1 MGNDIG
7 VIILLVLLIVSAFLL
22 VARKLA
28 KTSGGKR
35 MQKEKHSD
43 NIVHILAPSVLG
55 LCICAVCLCGMS
67 WAWFTASTAAS
78 ATTIRS
84 ATLQI
89 EEVKLDNRELTS
101 DGKGRYTITQKLTG
115 GRYALSFKATKNST
129 ATKGF
134 CKISIKIGDSAETSY
149 DTGDIADKTAHTV
162 TINVNNISNETVPIT
177 INNISNEDVT
187 ITVEPIWGSLPEGI
201 KQLNGPISIQG
212 TGDQTQSNAAAAA
225 PETAAAA
232 VSSDPVDS
240 TQSESASDASTR
252 LPTTALNRENTEN
265 N

>member
-84 ATLQI
+84 ATLRI
-89 EEVKLDNRELTS
+89 EEVKLGDKELTS
-101 DGKGRYTITQKLTG
+101 DGNGRYTITQKLTE
-115 GRYALSFKATKNST
+115 GRYTLSFKATDSST

-134 CKISIKIGDSAETSY
+134 CKISIKIGNSAETSY
-149 DTGDIADKTAHTV
+149 DTGDIADKNTHNV
-162 TINVNNISNETVPIT
+162 TITVNNNSNE
-177 INNISNEDVT
+177 NIT

-201 KQLNGPISIQG
+201 KLLNGSISIQG
-212 TGDQTQSNAAAAA
+212 TGDQTQSNAAAAT
-225 PETAAAA
+225 PDTAAAA

-240 TQSESASDASTR
+240 TQSESASDASTQ
-252 LPTTALNRENTEN
+252 LPTTAPNGENTEN

>member
-89 EEVKLDNRELTS
+89 EEVKLGNEKLTS
-101 DGKGRYTITQKLTG
+101 DGNGRYTITEQLTENSYTL
-115 GRYALSFKATKNST
+115 RFKATDSST

-149 DTGDIADKTAHTV
+149 YTEDIADKIAHTV
-162 TINVNNISNETVPIT
+162 TITV
-177 INNISNEDVT
+177 NNISNEDVT

-201 KQLNGPISIQG
+201 KPNGSISIQG
-212 TGDQTQSNAAAAA
+212 TGDQTQSNAAAAT
-225 PETAAAA
+225 PDTAAAA

-240 TQSESASDASTR
+240 TQSESASDASTQ
-252 LPTTALNRENTEN
+252 LPNGKNTEN

>member
-84 ATLQI
+84 ATLRI
-89 EEVKLDNRELTS
+89 EKVKLGDRELTS
-101 DGKGRYTITQKLTG
+101 DGKGRYTITQKLTEG
-115 GRYALSFKATKNST
+115 SYTLSFKATENST

-149 DTGDIADKTAHTV
+149 DTGDIADKNTHTV
-162 TINVNNISNETVPIT
+162 TITVNNNSNE
-177 INNISNEDVT
+177 NIT
-187 ITVEPIWGSLPEGI
+187 ITVEPIWGQNMKPTTDEI
-201 KQLNGPISIQG
+201 KV

>member
-89 EEVKLDNRELTS
+89 EDVKLGDTELTS

-115 GRYALSFKATKNST
+115 GSYALSFKATKNST

-149 DTGDIADKTAHTV
+149 YTEDIADKIAHTV
-162 TINVNNISNETVPIT
+162 TITV
-177 INNISNEDVT
+177 NNISNEDVT
-187 ITVEPIWGSLPEGI
+187 ITVEPIWGSLTEGI
-201 KQLNGPISIQG
+201 KPYGSISIQG
-212 TGDQTQSNAAAAA
+212 TGDQTQSNAAAAT
-225 PETAAAA
+225 PDTAAAA

-240 TQSESASDASTR
+240 TQSESASDASTQ

>member
-7 VIILLVLLIVSAFLL
+7 VIILLALLIVSAFLL

-84 ATLQI
+84 ATLRI
-89 EEVKLDNRELTS
+89 EEVKLGDTELTS
-101 DGKGRYTITQKLTG
+101 DGNGRYTITQKLTE
-115 GRYALSFKATKNST
+115 GRYTLSFKATENST
-129 ATKGF
+129 ATEGF
-134 CKISIKIGDSAETSY
+134 CKISIKIGNSAETPY
-149 DTGDIADKTAHTV
+149 YTVDIADKNTHNV
-162 TINVNNISNETVPIT
+162 TITVNNNSNE
-177 INNISNEDVT
+177 NIT

-201 KQLNGPISIQG
+201 KLLNGSISIQG
-212 TGDQTQSNAAAAA
+212 TGDQTQSNAAAAT
-225 PETAAAA
+225 PDTAAAA

-240 TQSESASDASTR
+240 TQSESASDVSTQ
-252 LPTTALNRENTEN
+252 LPTTAPNGENTEN

>member
-89 EEVKLDNRELTS
+89 EDVKLGNKKLTS
-101 DGKGRYTITQKLTG
+101 DGNGRYTITEQLTENSYTL
-115 GRYALSFKATKNST
+115 RFKATDSST

-149 DTGDIADKTAHTV
+149 YTEDIADKIAHTV
-162 TINVNNISNETVPIT
+162 TITVNNISK
-177 INNISNEDVT
+177 EDVT
-187 ITVEPIWGSLPEGI
+187 ITVEPIWGSLPEDI
-201 KQLNGPISIQG
+201 DSNDSISIKG
-212 TGDQTQSNAAAAA
+212 TSDQTQSNAAAAT
-225 PETAAAA
+225 PDTAAAA

-240 TQSESASDASTR
+240 TQSESASDASTQ
-252 LPTTALNRENTEN
+252 LPNGKNTEN

>member
-84 ATLQI
+84 ATLRI
-89 EEVKLDNRELTS
+89 EEVKLGDKKLTS
-101 DGKGRYTITQKLTG
+101 DGNGRYTITQKLTEG
-115 GRYALSFKATKNST
+115 SYTLSFKATENST

-149 DTGDIADKTAHTV
+149 DTGDIADKNTHTV
-162 TINVNNISNETVPIT
+162 TITVNNNSNE
-177 INNISNEDVT
+177 NIT
-187 ITVEPIWGSLPEGI
+187 ITVEPIWGQNMKSTTDEI
-201 KQLNGPISIQG
+201 KV
-212 TGDQTQSNAAAAA
+212 TGDQTQSNAAAAT
-225 PETAAAA
+225 PDTAAAA

>member
-89 EEVKLDNRELTS
+89 EDVKLGDQELTS

-115 GRYALSFKATKNST
+115 GSYALSFKATKNST

-134 CKISIKIGDSAETSY
+134 CKISIKIGNSAETPY
-149 DTGDIADKTAHTV
+149 YTEDIADKTAHTV
-162 TINVNNISNETVPIT
+162 TITVNNISNE
-177 INNISNEDVT
+177 NVT

-201 KQLNGPISIQG
+201 DPNGFISIQG
-212 TGDQTQSNAAAAA
+212 TGDQTQSNAAAAT
-225 PETAAAA
+225 PDTAAAA

-240 TQSESASDASTR
+240 TQSESASDASTQ
-252 LPTTALNRENTEN
+252 LPNGKNTEN

>member
-89 EEVKLDNRELTS
+89 EEVKLDNELLTNS
-101 DGKGRYTITQKLTG
+101 ENGSYTITKALTKG
-115 GRYALSFKATKNST
+115 SYTLSFKATDSST

-149 DTGDIADKTAHTV
+149 DTEDIADKIDHTV
-162 TINVNNISNETVPIT
+162 TITV
-177 INNISNEDVT
+177 NNISNEDVT
-187 ITVEPIWGSLPEGI
+187 ITLEPIWGSLPEGI
-201 KQLNGPISIQG
+201 KPNGSISIQG
-212 TGDQTQSNAAAAA
+212 TGDQTQSNAAAAT
-225 PETAAAA
+225 PDTAAAA

-240 TQSESASDASTR
+240 TQSESASDASTQ
-252 LPTTALNRENTEN
+252 LPTTAPNGENTEN

>member
-101 DGKGRYTITQKLTG
+101 DGKGRYTITQKLTEG
-115 GRYALSFKATKNST
+115 SYTLSFKATENST

-134 CKISIKIGDSAETSY
+134 CKISIKIGNSAETSY
-149 DTGDIADKTAHTV
+149 DTVDIADKNAHIV
-162 TINVNNISNETVPIT
+162 PINV
-177 INNISNEDVT
+177 NNISNEDVT

-201 KQLNGPISIQG
+201 KLLNGSISIQG
-212 TGDQTQSNAAAAA
+212 TGDQTQSNAAAAT
-225 PETAAAA
+225 PDTAAAA

-240 TQSESASDASTR
+240 TQSESASDASTQ
-252 LPTTALNRENTEN
+252 LPTTAPNGENTEN

>member
-89 EEVKLDNRELTS
+89 EDVKLGDKKLTS

-115 GRYALSFKATKNST
+115 GSYALSFKATENST

-134 CKISIKIGDSAETSY
+134 CKISIKIGNSAETPY
-149 DTGDIADKTAHTV
+149 YTENIADKTAHTV
-162 TINVNNISNETVPIT
+162 TITVNNISNE
-177 INNISNEDVT
+177 NVT

-201 KQLNGPISIQG
+201 DPDGSISIQG
-212 TGDQTQSNAAAAA
+212 TGDQTQSNAAAAT
-225 PETAAAA
+225 PDTAAAA

-240 TQSESASDASTR
+240 TQSESASDASTQ
-252 LPTTALNRENTEN
+252 LPTTAFNRENTEN

>member
-89 EEVKLDNRELTS
+89 ENVKLDNDELLTNS
-101 DGKGRYTITQKLTG
+101 ENGSYTITIALTKG
-115 GRYALSFKATKNST
+115 SYTLSFKATDSST

-134 CKISIKIGDSAETSY
+134 CKISVKIGDSAETSY
-149 DTGDIADKTAHTV
+149 YTKDIADKKAHTV
-162 TINVNNISNETVPIT
+162 TITVNNISNE
-177 INNISNEDVT
+177 NVT

-201 KQLNGPISIQG
+201 EPKDFISIQD
-212 TGDQTQSNAAAAA
+212 TDDQTQSNAASAT
-225 PETAAAA
+225 PDTAAAT

-240 TQSESASDASTR
+240 TQSESASDASTQ
-252 LPTTALNRENTEN
+252 LPNGENTEN

>member
-89 EEVKLDNRELTS
+89 EEVKLDNKELTS

-115 GRYALSFKATKNST
+115 GSYALSFKATDSST

-149 DTGDIADKTAHTV
+149 YTEDIADKKDHTV
-162 TINVNNISNETVPIT
+162 TITVNNISKEDVT
-177 INNISNEDVT
+177 IDVT

-201 KQLNGPISIQG
+201 KPYGSISIQG
-212 TGDQTQSNAAAAA
+212 TGDQTQSNAAAAT
-225 PETAAAA
+225 PDTAAAA

-240 TQSESASDASTR
+240 TQLESASDASTQ

>member
-89 EEVKLDNRELTS
+89 EDVKLDNELLTNS
-101 DGKGRYTITQKLTG
+101 ENGSYTITKALTKDS
-115 GRYALSFKATKNST
+115 YTLSFKATKNST

-134 CKISIKIGDSAETSY
+134 CKISIKIGDSAETFY
-149 DTGDIADKTAHTV
+149 YTEDIADKIAHTV
-162 TINVNNISNETVPIT
+162 TITVNNISNE
-177 INNISNEDVT
+177 NVT
-187 ITVEPIWGSLPEGI
+187 ITVEPIWGSLPEDINPTGS
-201 KQLNGPISIQG
+201 ISIQG
-212 TGDQTQSNAAAAA
+212 TGDQTQSNAAAAT
-225 PETAAAA
+225 PDTAAAA

-240 TQSESASDASTR
+240 TQSESASDVSTQ

>member
-89 EEVKLDNRELTS
+89 EDVKLDNELLTNS
-101 DGKGRYTITQKLTG
+101 ENGSYTITKALTNG
-115 GRYALSFKATKNST
+115 SYTLSFKATDSST

-134 CKISIKIGDSAETSY
+134 CKISIKIGNSAETPY
-149 DTGDIADKTAHTV
+149 YTEDIADKTAHTV
-162 TINVNNISNETVPIT
+162 TITVNNISNE
-177 INNISNEDVT
+177 NVT

-201 KQLNGPISIQG
+201 DPNGSISIQG
-212 TGDQTQSNAAAAA
+212 TGDQTQSNAAAAT
-225 PETAAAA
+225 PDTAAAA

-240 TQSESASDASTR
+240 TQSESASDASTQ
-252 LPTTALNRENTEN
+252 LPNGKNTEN

>member
-89 EEVKLDNRELTS
+89 EDVKLGDTELTS

-115 GRYALSFKATKNST
+115 GSYALSFKATENST

-134 CKISIKIGDSAETSY
+134 CKISIKIGNSAETPY
-149 DTGDIADKTAHTV
+149 YTENIADKTAHTV
-162 TINVNNISNETVPIT
+162 TITVNNISNE
-177 INNISNEDVT
+177 NVT

-201 KQLNGPISIQG
+201 DPDGSISIQG
-212 TGDQTQSNAAAAA
+212 TGDQTQSNAAAIA

-240 TQSESASDASTR
+240 TQSESASDASTQ
-252 LPTTALNRENTEN
+252 LPNGKNTEN

>member
-89 EEVKLDNRELTS
+89 EEVKLGDKKLTS
-101 DGKGRYTITQKLTG
+101 DGKGRYTITQKLTEG
-115 GRYALSFKATKNST
+115 SYTLSFKATENST

-149 DTGDIADKTAHTV
+149 DTGDIADKNTHTV
-162 TINVNNISNETVPIT
+162 TITVNNNSNE
-177 INNISNEDVT
+177 NIT
-187 ITVEPIWGSLPEGI
+187 ITVEPIWGQNMKPTTDEI
-201 KQLNGPISIQG
+201 KV

-252 LPTTALNRENTEN
+252 LPTTAPNGENTEN

>member
-89 EEVKLDNRELTS
+89 EDVKLDNELLTNS
-101 DGKGRYTITQKLTG
+101 ENGSYTITKALTKG
-115 GRYALSFKATKNST
+115 SYTLSFKATENST

-134 CKISIKIGDSAETSY
+134 CKISIKIGNSAETSY
-149 DTGDIADKTAHTV
+149 DTEDIADKIAHTV
-162 TINVNNISNETVPIT
+162 TITVNNNSNEYI
-177 INNISNEDVT
+177 T
-187 ITVEPIWGSLPEGI
+187 ITVEPIWGQNMKSPTNEI
-201 KQLNGPISIQG
+201 KV
-212 TGDQTQSNAAAAA
+212 TGDQTQSNAAAVA

-240 TQSESASDASTR
+240 TQLESASDASTQ
-252 LPTTALNRENTEN
+252 LPTTAFNRENTEN

>member
-84 ATLQI
+84 ATLRI
-89 EEVKLDNRELTS
+89 EEVKLGDKKLTS
-101 DGKGRYTITQKLTG
+101 DGNGRYTITQKLTKG
-115 GRYALSFKATKNST
+115 SYTLSFKATENST

-149 DTGDIADKTAHTV
+149 DTGDIADKNTHTV
-162 TINVNNISNETVPIT
+162 TITVNNNSNE
-177 INNISNEDVT
+177 NIT
-187 ITVEPIWGSLPEGI
+187 ITVEPIWGQNMKPTTNEI
-201 KQLNGPISIQG
+201 KV

-252 LPTTALNRENTEN
+252 LPTTAPNGENTEN

>member
-7 VIILLVLLIVSAFLL
+7 VIILLALLIVSAFLL

-84 ATLQI
+84 ATLRI
-89 EEVKLDNRELTS
+89 EKVKLDDKDLTS
-101 DGKGRYTITQKLTG
+101 DGNGRYTITQKLTKPS
-115 GRYALSFKATKNST
+115 YALSFKATKNST
-129 ATKGF
+129 ATEGF
-134 CKISIKIGDSAETSY
+134 CKISIKIGNSAETPY
-149 DTGDIADKTAHTV
+149 YTKDIADKKDHTV
-162 TINVNNISNETVPIT
+162 TITVNNNSNE
-177 INNISNEDVT
+177 NIT
-187 ITVEPIWGSLPEGI
+187 ITVEPIWGQNMKPTTDEI
-201 KQLNGPISIQG
+201 KV

>member
-89 EEVKLDNRELTS
+89 EDVKLGDQELTS

-115 GRYALSFKATKNST
+115 GSYALSFKATKNST

-134 CKISIKIGDSAETSY
+134 CKISIKIGNSAETPY
-149 DTGDIADKTAHTV
+149 YTEDIADKTAHTV
-162 TINVNNISNETVPIT
+162 TITVNNISNE
-177 INNISNEDVT
+177 NVT

-201 KQLNGPISIQG
+201 KPNGSISIQG
-212 TGDQTQSNAAAAA
+212 TGDQTQSNAAAVA

-240 TQSESASDASTR
+240 TQSESASDASTQ
-252 LPTTALNRENTEN
+252 LPNGKNTEN

>member
-84 ATLQI
+84 ATLRI
-89 EEVKLDNRELTS
+89 EKVKLDDKDLTS
-101 DGKGRYTITQKLTG
+101 DGNGRYTITQKLTKPS
-115 GRYALSFKATKNST
+115 YALSFKATDSST
-129 ATKGF
+129 ATEGF

-149 DTGDIADKTAHTV
+149 DTGDIADKKDH
-162 TINVNNISNETVPIT
+162 TVPIT
-177 INNISNEDVT
+177 VNNNSNENIT
-187 ITVEPIWGSLPEGI
+187 ITVEPIWGQNI
-201 KQLNGPISIQG
+201 KPTTNEIKV
-212 TGDQTQSNAAAAA
+212 TGDQTQSNAAAAT
-225 PETAAAA
+225 PDTAAAA

-240 TQSESASDASTR
+240 TQSESASDASTQ
-252 LPTTALNRENTEN
+252 LPTTALNGENTEN

>member
-89 EEVKLDNRELTS
+89 EDVKLDNELLTNS
-101 DGKGRYTITQKLTG
+101 ENGSYTITKALTKG
-115 GRYALSFKATKNST
+115 SYTLSFKATDSST

-149 DTGDIADKTAHTV
+149 YTEDIADKIAHTV
-162 TINVNNISNETVPIT
+162 TITVNNISNE
-177 INNISNEDVT
+177 NVT
-187 ITVEPIWGSLPEGI
+187 ITVEPIWGQNMKSPTNEI
-201 KQLNGPISIQG
+201 KV
-212 TGDQTQSNAAAAA
+212 TGDQTQSNAAAVA

-240 TQSESASDASTR
+240 TQSESASDASTQ
-252 LPTTALNRENTEN
+252 LPNGKNTEN

>member
-89 EEVKLDNRELTS
+89 EEVKLDNKELTS

-115 GRYALSFKATKNST
+115 GSYALSFKATDSST

-149 DTGDIADKTAHTV
+149 YTEDIADKKDHTV
-162 TINVNNISNETVPIT
+162 TITVNNISKE
-177 INNISNEDVT
+177 
-187 ITVEPIWGSLPEGI
+187 L
-201 KQLNGPISIQG
+201 
-212 TGDQTQSNAAAAA
+212 
-225 PETAAAA
+225 
-232 VSSDPVDS
+232 
-240 TQSESASDASTR
+240 
-252 LPTTALNRENTEN
+252 
-265 N
+265 

>member
-1 MGNDIG
+1 MENDIG
-7 VIILLVLLIVSAFLL
+7 VIILLALLIVSAFLL

-84 ATLQI
+84 ATLRI
-89 EEVKLDNRELTS
+89 EEVKLDDTELTS
-101 DGKGRYTITQKLTG
+101 DGKGRYTITQKLTKDS
-115 GRYALSFKATKNST
+115 YALSFKATKNST

-149 DTGDIADKTAHTV
+149 DTGDIADKITH
-162 TINVNNISNETVPIT
+162 TVPIT
-177 INNISNEDVT
+177 VNNISNEDVT
-187 ITVEPIWGSLPEGI
+187 ITVEPIWRSLPEGI
-201 KQLNGPISIQG
+201 KLLNGSISIQG
-212 TGDQTQSNAAAAA
+212 TGDQTQSNAAAAT
-225 PETAAAA
+225 PDTAAAA

>member
-84 ATLQI
+84 ATLRI
-89 EEVKLDNRELTS
+89 EEVKLDDKDLTS
-101 DGKGRYTITQKLTG
+101 DGNGRYTITEQLTENSNT
-115 GRYALSFKATKNST
+115 LSFKATENST

-134 CKISIKIGDSAETSY
+134 CKISIKIGNSAETPY
-149 DTGDIADKTAHTV
+149 YTEDIADKKDHTV
-162 TINVNNISNETVPIT
+162 TITVNNNSNEYI
-177 INNISNEDVT
+177 T

-201 KQLNGPISIQG
+201 DSNGSISIQG
-212 TGDQTQSNAAAAA
+212 TSDQTQSNAAAAT
-225 PETAAAA
+225 PDTAAAA
-232 VSSDPVDS
+232 VPSDPVDS
-240 TQSESASDASTR
+240 TQSESASDASTQ

>member
-84 ATLQI
+84 ATLRI
-89 EEVKLDNRELTS
+89 EEVKLEDKDLTS
-101 DGKGRYTITQKLTG
+101 DGNGGYTITEQLTEG
-115 GRYALSFKATKNST
+115 SYTLSFKATENST

-149 DTGDIADKTAHTV
+149 DTGDIADKNTHTV
-162 TINVNNISNETVPIT
+162 TITVNNNPNE
-177 INNISNEDVT
+177 NIT
-187 ITVEPIWGSLPEGI
+187 ITVEPIWGQNI
-201 KQLNGPISIQG
+201 KPTTDEIKV

>member
-89 EEVKLDNRELTS
+89 EKVKLDDMELTS
-101 DGKGRYTITQKLTG
+101 DGNGGYTITEQLTEG
-115 GRYALSFKATKNST
+115 SYTLSFKATENST

-134 CKISIKIGDSAETSY
+134 CKISIKIGNSAETSY
-149 DTGDIADKTAHTV
+149 DTVDIADKNAHTV
-162 TINVNNISNETVPIT
+162 TITVNNNSNE
-177 INNISNEDVT
+177 NIT
-187 ITVEPIWGSLPEGI
+187 ITVEPIWGQNMKPTTDEI
-201 KQLNGPISIQG
+201 KV

>member
-89 EEVKLDNRELTS
+89 EDVKLGDTELTS

-115 GRYALSFKATKNST
+115 GSYALSFKATKNST

-134 CKISIKIGDSAETSY
+134 CKISIKIGNSAETSY
-149 DTGDIADKTAHTV
+149 DTEDVADKNTHTV
-162 TINVNNISNETVPIT
+162 PITVNNISNE
-177 INNISNEDVT
+177 NVT

-201 KQLNGPISIQG
+201 DPNGSISIQG
-212 TGDQTQSNAAAAA
+212 TGDQTQSNAAAVA

-240 TQSESASDASTR
+240 TQSESASDASTQ
-252 LPTTALNRENTEN
+252 LPTTAPNGENTEN

>member
-84 ATLQI
+84 ATLRI
-89 EEVKLDNRELTS
+89 EKVKLDDKDLTS
-101 DGKGRYTITQKLTG
+101 DGNGRYTITQKLTKPS
-115 GRYALSFKATKNST
+115 YTLSFKATDSST
-129 ATKGF
+129 ATEGF
-134 CKISIKIGDSAETSY
+134 CKISIKIGNSAETSY
-149 DTGDIADKTAHTV
+149 DTGDIADKKDH
-162 TINVNNISNETVPIT
+162 TVPIT
-177 INNISNEDVT
+177 VNNNSNENIT
-187 ITVEPIWGSLPEGI
+187 ITVEPIWGQNI
-201 KQLNGPISIQG
+201 KPTTNEIKV
-212 TGDQTQSNAAAAA
+212 TGDQTQSNAAAAT
-225 PETAAAA
+225 PDTAAAA

-240 TQSESASDASTR
+240 TQSESASDASTQ
-252 LPTTALNRENTEN
+252 LPTTALNGENTEN

>member
-84 ATLQI
+84 ATLRI
-89 EEVKLDNRELTS
+89 EEVKLGDKKLTS
-101 DGKGRYTITQKLTG
+101 DGNGRYTITQKLTKG
-115 GRYALSFKATKNST
+115 SYTLSFKATENST

-134 CKISIKIGDSAETSY
+134 CKISIKIGNSAETPY
-149 DTGDIADKTAHTV
+149 YTEDIADKKDHTV
-162 TINVNNISNETVPIT
+162 TITVNNNSNE
-177 INNISNEDVT
+177 NIT
-187 ITVEPIWGSLPEGI
+187 ITVEPIWGQNMKPTTDEI
-201 KQLNGPISIQG
+201 KV

>member
-89 EEVKLDNRELTS
+89 EKVKLDDRELTS
-101 DGKGRYTITQKLTG
+101 DGNGGYTITEQLTTND
-115 GRYALSFKATKNST
+115 YTLSFKATDSST
-129 ATKGF
+129 ATEGF

-149 DTGDIADKTAHTV
+149 DTEDIADKNTHTE
-162 TINVNNISNETVPIT
+162 TITVNNNFNE
-177 INNISNEDVT
+177 NIT
-187 ITVEPIWGSLPEGI
+187 ITVEPIWGQNMKSTTDEI
-201 KQLNGPISIQG
+201 KV
-212 TGDQTQSNAAAAA
+212 TGDQTQSNAAAVA

-240 TQSESASDASTR
+240 TQLESASDASTR

>member
-84 ATLQI
+84 ATLRI
-89 EEVKLDNRELTS
+89 EEVKLDDTELTS
-101 DGKGRYTITQKLTG
+101 DGKGRYTITQKLTKDS
-115 GRYALSFKATKNST
+115 YALSFKATKNST

-149 DTGDIADKTAHTV
+149 DTGDIADKKDH
-162 TINVNNISNETVPIT
+162 IVPIT
-177 INNISNEDVT
+177 VNNNSNENIT
-187 ITVEPIWGSLPEGI
+187 ITVEPIWGQNI
-201 KQLNGPISIQG
+201 KPTTNEIKV

>member
-84 ATLQI
+84 ATLRI
-89 EEVKLDNRELTS
+89 EEVKLDNELLTNS
-101 DGKGRYTITQKLTG
+101 ENGSYTITKALTKG
-115 GRYALSFKATKNST
+115 TYTLSFKATDSST

-134 CKISIKIGDSAETSY
+134 CKISIKIGNSAETPY
-149 DTGDIADKTAHTV
+149 YTEDIADKTAHTV
-162 TINVNNISNETVPIT
+162 TITVNNISNE
-177 INNISNEDVT
+177 NVT

-201 KQLNGPISIQG
+201 DPNGSISIQG
-212 TGDQTQSNAAAAA
+212 TGDQTQSNAAAAT
-225 PETAAAA
+225 PDTAAAA

-240 TQSESASDASTR
+240 TQSESASDVSTQ
-252 LPTTALNRENTEN
+252 LPTTAPNGENTEN

>member
-89 EEVKLDNRELTS
+89 EEVKLDDKELTS
-101 DGKGRYTITQKLTG
+101 DGKGRYTITEQLTKNN
-115 GRYALSFKATKNST
+115 YKLSFKATDSST

-134 CKISIKIGDSAETSY
+134 CKISIKIDDSAETSY
-149 DTGDIADKTAHTV
+149 YTEDIADKKAHTV
-162 TINVNNISNETVPIT
+162 TITV
-177 INNISNEDVT
+177 NNISNEDVT
-187 ITVEPIWGSLPEGI
+187 ITVEPIWGQNMKSPTNEI
-201 KQLNGPISIQG
+201 KV
-212 TGDQTQSNAAAAA
+212 TGDQTQSNAAAVA

-240 TQSESASDASTR
+240 TQSESASDASTQ
-252 LPTTALNRENTEN
+252 LPNGKNTEN

>member
-89 EEVKLDNRELTS
+89 EDVKLGDTELTS

-115 GRYALSFKATKNST
+115 GSYALSFKATDSST

-149 DTGDIADKTAHTV
+149 YTEDIADKNTHTV
-162 TINVNNISNETVPIT
+162 PITVNNISK
-177 INNISNEDVT
+177 EDVT
-187 ITVEPIWGSLPEGI
+187 ITVEPIWGSLPEDI
-201 KQLNGPISIQG
+201 KPTGSISIQG
-212 TGDQTQSNAAAAA
+212 TGDQTQSNAAAAT
-225 PETAAAA
+225 PDTAAAA

-240 TQSESASDASTR
+240 TQLESASDASTQ

>member
-89 EEVKLDNRELTS
+89 EDVKLDDKELTS
-101 DGKGRYTITQKLTG
+101 DGKGRYTITEQLTKNN
-115 GRYALSFKATKNST
+115 YKLSFKATENST

-134 CKISIKIGDSAETSY
+134 CKISIKIGNSAETSY
-149 DTGDIADKTAHTV
+149 DTEDIADKNAHTV
-162 TINVNNISNETVPIT
+162 TITVNNNSNE
-177 INNISNEDVT
+177 NIT
-187 ITVEPIWGSLPEGI
+187 ITVEPIWGQNMKSPTNEI
-201 KQLNGPISIQG
+201 KV
-212 TGDQTQSNAAAAA
+212 TGDQTQSNAAAVA

-240 TQSESASDASTR
+240 TQSESASDASTQ
-252 LPTTALNRENTEN
+252 LPTTAFNRENTEN

>member
-84 ATLQI
+84 ATLRI
-89 EEVKLDNRELTS
+89 EDVKLGDKDLTS
-101 DGKGRYTITQKLTG
+101 DGNGRYTITEQLTEG
-115 GRYALSFKATKNST
+115 SYTLSFKATDSST

-149 DTGDIADKTAHTV
+149 YTKDIADKTAHTV
-162 TINVNNISNETVPIT
+162 TINVNNISNE
-177 INNISNEDVT
+177 DVT
-187 ITVEPIWGSLPEGI
+187 ITVEPIWESLPEGI
-201 KQLNGPISIQG
+201 KLLNGSISIQG
-212 TGDQTQSNAAAAA
+212 TGDQTQSNAAAAT
-225 PETAAAA
+225 PDTAAAA

-252 LPTTALNRENTEN
+252 LPTTAPNRENTEN

>member
-89 EEVKLDNRELTS
+89 EDVKLGDKELTP
-101 DGKGRYTITQKLTG
+101 DGNGRYTITEQLTEN
-115 GRYALSFKATKNST
+115 YTLSFKATDSST

-134 CKISIKIGDSAETSY
+134 CKISVKIGNSAETSY
-149 DTGDIADKTAHTV
+149 DTEDIADKNDHTV
-162 TINVNNISNETVPIT
+162 TITVNNISNE
-177 INNISNEDVT
+177 NVT

-201 KQLNGPISIQG
+201 KPTGSISIQG
-212 TGDQTQSNAAAAA
+212 TGDQTQSNAAAAT
-225 PETAAAA
+225 PDTAAAA
-232 VSSDPVDS
+232 VSSAPVDS
-240 TQSESASDASTR
+240 TQSESASDASTQ
-252 LPTTALNRENTEN
+252 LPNGENTEN